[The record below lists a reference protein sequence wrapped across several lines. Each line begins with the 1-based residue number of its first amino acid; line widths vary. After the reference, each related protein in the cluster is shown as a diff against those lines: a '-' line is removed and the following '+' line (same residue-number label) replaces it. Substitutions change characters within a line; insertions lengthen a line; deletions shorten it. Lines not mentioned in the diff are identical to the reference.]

1 LNILSDI
8 LNQFH
13 EGHTTIDFPDEIKEG
28 NYLGNIAIS
37 CFYSENSFYVNGFG
51 DEYKD
56 QLQLGDKVVAINGME
71 TNTYFDKCV
80 YPKNNLPYQS
90 AKNYL
95 ANRRLFVGNVDDSL
109 HIKLQNKKGKINL
122 LTAKRSPLR
131 IKHNFVHKVPDM
143 YTDSLFEYRELDDFS
158 YVRIGGFLNNTTS
171 IEFAKIIDELRPS
184 KGIVFDLRGNPGG
197 NSQFAQSIVQYFSA
211 EKKIKYWG
219 GFNKMNKSNY
229 RAYSMYKRSETD
241 TSLQMKKYYDYYS
254 SYATYSHLEGGY
266 QYEYTNTSKGGLKD
280 IPVVVLVNSRTAS
293 SGESF
298 VVLLKQVIEIK
309 VIGEPTFG
317 SITTPLIIP
326 LPGGGSA
333 WIGTT
338 IAVDEKGEIYKYIA
352 PDIIID
358 PKVKD
363 VLNGKD
369 KALERAIFELGN

>member
-1 LNILSDI
+1 M
-8 LNQFH
+8 NQFH

-293 SGESF
+293 SPFSPHSYREG
-298 VVLLKQVIEIK
+298 KRK
-309 VIGEPTFG
+309 VEYNLYL
-317 SITTPLIIP
+317 S
-326 LPGGGSA
+326 
-333 WIGTT
+333 
-338 IAVDEKGEIYKYIA
+338 
-352 PDIIID
+352 
-358 PKVKD
+358 
-363 VLNGKD
+363 
-369 KALERAIFELGN
+369 